1 MGRPPGT
8 DAEIEAAREERRVK
22 VAELLING
30 YSARKIATQLGVHHS
45 TVNDDI
51 AAVRAQWAENQ
62 THSYQTWVARELQ
75 RLDYLEEKLS
85 LRLDRGDPAALQV
98 ALRIQERRAKYLA
111 LDQPTRV
118 IIDDGLTAEIR
129 ELAEQVGMTELP
141 AVRAVLGASNS

>member
-1 MGRPPGT
+1 MPKEPGIT
-8 DAEIEAAREERRVK
+8 PESIEERRTK

-30 YSARKIATQLGVHHS
+30 YSGNKIAHQLGVHHS
-45 TVNDDI
+45 TIYDDI
-51 AAVRAQWAENQ
+51 AAIRELWRQNQ
-62 THSYQTWVARELQ
+62 THPYDVWVTRELE

-129 ELAEQVGMTELP
+129 ELAEQ
-141 AVRAVLGASNS
+141 LGQMDSPVVKEILSAGNS